1 MAVAG
6 HIKATYYVEATDTLQ
21 AAHDLAYGQSIG
33 NPYIRTVYDSK
44 LEKYIPEYKAE
55 GRTVTVLFPR
65 RNFSKRDGINYLMS
79 VLMGGQMDI
88 GLIKA
93 CILADLELGTYEKS
107 FPRPRFGVAGIK
119 KLLGVQGRP
128 LFGGIVKPK
137 IGLSV
142 AQLVEVVKEM
152 ADGGC
157 DFIKEDEILGNPPL
171 CPFKKR
177 VEAVVKAIKGY
188 KVLYAPCITGDG
200 SEIWK
205 KARMAKDLGA
215 GAVHLNI
222 WCGFGAY
229 REIRERVDLPL
240 FFQKSGDR
248 LWTTGPFSIAPKVLY
263 KIVNLIGCDFAHVGM
278 FGGYLSESVGSLRE
292 KIYSMGVTTP
302 SFSCGAHPG
311 LVGKLRYLFGD
322 DIMITSGGAIHG
334 HPLGIH
340 AGVRA
345 FHQALKGYDNPPAE
359 LKRAIELWGVV
370 K

>member
-1 MAVAG
+1 MAVKG
-6 HIKATYYVEATDTLQ
+6 FIKATYFVESEDMIK
-21 AAHDLAYGQSIG
+21 AAHAICFGQSIG
-33 NPYIRTVYDSK
+33 NPFVRTIYDSK
-44 LEKYIPEYKAE
+44 LEKYLPEY
-55 GRTVTVLFPR
+55 TVNGNTVNMLFPR
-65 RNFSKRDGINYLMS
+65 RNFSKRDGINYMMS

-88 GLIKA
+88 GLFKA
-93 CILADLELGTYEKS
+93 CILTDLELGTYEKS

-119 KLLGVQGRP
+119 KMLGVQNRP

-142 AQLVEVVKEM
+142 SQLVEVVKEM

-157 DFIKEDEILGNPPL
+157 DFIKEDEILGNMPL
-171 CPFKKR
+171 CPFNKR

-188 KVLYAPCITGDG
+188 KVLYAPSITDDG
-200 SEIWK
+200 GEIWK
-205 KARMAKDLGA
+205 KARMAFNLGA

-229 REIRERVDLPL
+229 REIRERVAIPL

-263 KIVNLIGCDFAHVGM
+263 KIINLIGCDFAHVGM
-278 FGGYLSESVGSLRE
+278 FGGYLAESVGALRE
-292 KIYSMGVTTP
+292 KIYAMGNTTP

-311 LVGKLRYLFGD
+311 LVGKLRFLFGD
-322 DIMITSGGAIHG
+322 DIMITSGGNIHG
-334 HPLGIH
+334 HPMGIK
-340 AGVRA
+340 AGVKA
-345 FHQALKGYDNPPAE
+345 FRQALDGYINPPAE
-359 LKRAIELWGVV
+359 LARAIQLWGVI